1 MLLFVSQM
9 YQDVYY
15 IAVAWRQIPCC
26 RCCNS
31 CCLQQHLFCIL
42 LFHIFGKLSNKFQH
56 LYATK
61 HFFITFITAK
71 PHVNVQT
78 DSRNQACGTPSG
90 VPNGL
95 SQYIVGGSIANTD
108 AWPWQVKCAPSD
120 MGFKSQ
126 TFIFIVLSLICVQ
139 V

>member
-1 MLLFVSQM
+1 MLQN
-9 YQDVYY
+9 
-15 IAVAWRQIPCC
+15 I
-26 RCCNS
+26 
-31 CCLQQHLFCIL
+31 
-42 LFHIFGKLSNKFQH
+42 
-56 LYATK
+56 
-61 HFFITFITAK
+61 FFITFITAK

-126 TFIFIVLSLICVQ
+126 TFIFIVLSLICV
-139 V
+139 